1 MPARDE
7 ELLAAAQLSTPAGP
21 APPAAEP
28 ARCGRRRGG
37 GWCARFAAAARS
49 YMYEYIAVAVSYVGK
64 RDPVSSLKGQ
74 MTQKCMMRRD
84 DAQMPLN

>member
-37 GWCARFAAAARS
+37 GWRPLCGRRAFV
-49 YMYEYIAVAVSYVGK
+49 YEYIAVAVSYVGK